1 MADCIS
7 REAAILTLL
16 EKGQSSRRYK
26 LGQIWELDFFEIREA
41 IATIPSADVV
51 EVVRCKDCVH
61 RPIVIDVSKPYGYGI
76 TGPKENGDTDFTCPY
91 LCDDEYYNGRMPK
104 DDWYCSK
111 GERRT
116 GNGK

>member
-1 MADCIS
+1 MPSDLIY
-7 REAAILTLL
+7 REDAKDFVRHAYY
-16 EKGQSSRRYK
+16 KGLNPVEY
-26 LGQIWELDFFEIREA
+26 IDEVPA
-41 IATIPSADVV
+41 ADVV

-91 LCDDEYYNGRMPK
+91 LCDDEYYYNGIMPK